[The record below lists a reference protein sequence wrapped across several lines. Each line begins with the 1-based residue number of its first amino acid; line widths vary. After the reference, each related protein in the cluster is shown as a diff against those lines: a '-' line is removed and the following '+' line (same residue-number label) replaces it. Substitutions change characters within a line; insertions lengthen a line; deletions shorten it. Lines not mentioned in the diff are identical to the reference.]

1 MRPLSSQDD
10 ELKAAWWPDVGFS
23 VYYIPGDFADT
34 KKMNIIRLNGDL
46 DLFDDGSVRVMRAP
60 GHTPG
65 SQFVVVKL
73 PKTGS
78 VILTSD
84 VVYLKEN
91 LDKNLIPPIPG
102 TQNPGDAYAAISAF
116 GWSATPTTRRFSM
129 GMIRRSS
136 RRRRR
141 RPNSTIES

>member
-1 MRPLSSQDD
+1 M
-10 ELKAAWWPDVGFS
+10 KAAWWPDVGFS

-34 KKMNIIRLNGDL
+34 KKMNVIRLNGDL
-46 DLFDDGSVRVMRAP
+46 DLFDDGSVRVMRGP

-65 SQFVVVKL
+65 SQFVTVKL

-102 TQNPGDAYAAISAF
+102 TQNPGDVIAATSAF
-116 GWSATPTTRRFSM
+116 GWFVTPTTRRSSTVT
-129 GMIRRSS
+129 IRRSS
-136 RRRRR
+136 RPPRRLL
-141 RPNSTIES
+141 NSTIEV